1 MLCVSSL
8 IITLT
13 FMAAYFNGFSC
24 VGLETEKLD
33 KKKGHVP
40 TNNENTDIKSLL
52 YPWTLFENRLKFDF
66 NKN

>member
-1 MLCVSSL
+1 MLCVLFL

-24 VGLETEKLD
+24 VGLATKKLD

-40 TNNENTDIKSLL
+40 TNNENTNIKSLL
-52 YPWTLFENRLKFDF
+52 YLWILFENRLKF
-66 NKN
+66 N